1 MRNKWGHNAVKGMMY
16 TLISTTT
23 NSKNINNIRNNKGS
37 TTLKLIT
44 AMLLKWSN
52 QGKNLSNPNK
62 NAMNKT
68 RKNWSQLDSNY
79 RD

>member
-1 MRNKWGHNAVKGMMY
+1 
-16 TLISTTT
+16 
-23 NSKNINNIRNNKGS
+23 
-37 TTLKLIT
+37 
-44 AMLLKWSN
+44 MLLKWSN